1 MVAKISHSRGSLLL
15 LLSRLFVSQLITV
28 SPRGLSNQS
37 AEPHSKKEPASQ
49 ISDPFLFLNQILK
62 LNRDLIS
69 GSAKPKHEFQTT
81 TTTVLVCHLSDIPQ
95 QTQAPALNLTHGLF
109 IIDLP
114 RDRFLMATTT
124 RTTRLDG
131 GTTLPDP
138 VIMLFRFV
146 EPQCLSLCRVVSLN
160 GALCKFYTLYS
171 GAVLCYSSHE
181 MVNIFSTFAWRTNLN
196 T

>member
-1 MVAKISHSRGSLLL
+1 MKLRGTGMVAKISHSRGSLLL
-15 LLSRLFVSQLITV
+15 LLSRLFVSQLIPV

-37 AEPHSKKEPASQ
+37 AFQEGASQ

-69 GSAKPKHEFQTT
+69 GSAKPKHEFQT

-138 VIMLFRFV
+138 VIMLSRFV

-171 GAVLCYSSHE
+171 GAVLCYSSHDDGE
-181 MVNIFSTFAWRTNLN
+181 YL
-196 T
+196 